1 MDGYNF
7 DFLLYNIHYHISAI
21 YIGGNEMTEA
31 ILHGMILA
39 FGLILPL
46 GVQNV
51 FVFNQGASQPNI
63 LRVIPVV
70 LTASICDT
78 ILILIAV
85 QGVSLMLLTFSWLT
99 TTLYVI
105 GFFFLIYMGWIIWKS
120 ESTKETIEVKKMTIK
135 KQIIFAASV
144 SLLNPHAILDTIGII
159 GTNSIQYVGSEKWAF
174 TLTTVT
180 VSWLWF
186 ISLALAGRML
196 GKVDSSGTLISSLNK
211 ISGVIIWGVALYM
224 LKQVIF

>member
-1 MDGYNF
+1 
-7 DFLLYNIHYHISAI
+7 
-21 YIGGNEMTEA
+21 MTEA

-51 FVFNQGASQPNI
+51 FVFNQGASQPI
-63 LRVIPVV
+63 FLRAIPVV

-99 TTLYVI
+99 TILYVI
-105 GFFFLIYMGWIIWKS
+105 GFFFLIYMGWAIWKS

-135 KQIIFAASV
+135 KQIIFATSV
-144 SLLNPHAILDTIGII
+144 SLLNPHAILDTIGVI
-159 GTNSIQYVGSEKWAF
+159 GTNSIQYVDGEKWAF
-174 TLTTVT
+174 TLSTIA

-196 GKVDSSGTLISSLNK
+196 GKVDSSGTIISMLNK
-211 ISGVIIWGVALYM
+211 ISAVIIWGVALYM

>member
-1 MDGYNF
+1 
-7 DFLLYNIHYHISAI
+7 
-21 YIGGNEMTEA
+21 MTEA

-39 FGLILPL
+39 FGLIIPL

-63 LRVIPVV
+63 LRAIPVV

-105 GFFFLIYMGWIIWKS
+105 GFFFLLYMGWMIWKS
-120 ESTKETIEVKKMTIK
+120 DATKETIEAKAMAIK

-144 SLLNPHAILDTIGII
+144 SLLNPHAILDTIGVI

-174 TLTTVT
+174 TFTTIT
-180 VSWLWF
+180 ISWIWF
-186 ISLALAGRML
+186 IGLAFVGRIL
-196 GKVDSSGTLISSLNK
+196 GKVDSSRKTITILNK